1 MVAGQTQDK
10 PIIEPVDD
18 VLVGLRLISGVHV
31 HRQGVQLLQGRHA
44 VDEQDDGTAALH
56 RLHRPGEQVGG
67 EGLEVLQRAHAVG
80 FAEDLVGLV
89 VVAVADVG
97 RGDEQLERVVFV
109 DIQVAS
115 FDFLLELLHFLLPV
129 AGEAELLPVAPE
141 DVGPRLDG
149 LPWTA
154 CGGGGPPGRVKGL
167 KN

>member
-1 MVAGQTQDK
+1 MYSCFR
-10 PIIEPVDD
+10 DD
-18 VLVGLRLISGVHV
+18 
-31 HRQGVQLLQGRHA
+31 A

-56 RLHRPGEQVGG
+56 RLLRPGEQVGG
-67 EGLEVLQRAHAVG
+67 EGLKVLQRAHAVG

-89 VVAVADVG
+89 VVGYYHETHKILVAVAVADVG
-97 RGDEQLERVVFV
+97 RGDEQLERVAFV

-129 AGEAELLPVAPE
+129 AGEAELLLVAPE